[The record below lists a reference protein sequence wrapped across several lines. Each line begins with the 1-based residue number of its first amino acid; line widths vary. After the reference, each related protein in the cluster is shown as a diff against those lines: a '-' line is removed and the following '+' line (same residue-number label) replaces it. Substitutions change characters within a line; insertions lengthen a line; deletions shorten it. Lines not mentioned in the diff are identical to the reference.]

1 MTIVRTIKLPSEEP
15 FFWLLNKREAQH
27 VANLLE
33 GAEFKSMPITFRAL
47 VANFAVHFGN
57 GKGRKP
63 LKISLDWLDFIEL
76 LAATDVGDG
85 IGKLTDEAGQQVRFI
100 RSMQDPKA
108 ISADDV
114 ALLDKYFGPVEGPA
128 QALKSPR
135 PGPML
140 PVPDYLSKL
149 GLAPRNPGY
158 AAIKLSIE
166 RIRMKKAV

>member
-15 FFWLLNKREAQH
+15 FFWLLNKREVQH

-33 GAEFKSMPITFRAL
+33 AAEFKHMPITLRAL

-57 GKGRKP
+57 GQGRKP

-100 RSMQDPKA
+100 RPIPDPKA

-114 ALLDKYFGPVEGPA
+114 ALLDKYFGPAESPA
-128 QALKSPR
+128 QIATSQHPSK
-135 PGPML
+135 ML

-166 RIRMKKAV
+166 RIRMKKAI